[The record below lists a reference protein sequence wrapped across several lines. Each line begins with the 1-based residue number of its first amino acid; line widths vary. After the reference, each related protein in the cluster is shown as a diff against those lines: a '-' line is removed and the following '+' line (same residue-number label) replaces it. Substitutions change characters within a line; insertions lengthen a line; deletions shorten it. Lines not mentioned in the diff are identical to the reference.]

1 MTESIHYTVEG
12 QLMKMRE
19 MRQIVAGVLEYGD
32 AAYHISVQDKFDCCN
47 KMVVRQKHFAQPFK
61 GGHNGS

>member
-19 MRQIVAGVLEYGD
+19 MRQIVAEGLGFGD
-32 AAYHISVQDKFDCCN
+32 AGYHISVQD
-47 KMVVRQKHFAQPFK
+47 VVRLLQQDGRKVEAFK
-61 GGHNGS
+61 PSF

>member
-19 MRQIVAGVLEYGD
+19 MRQIVADVLGNGD
-32 AAYHISVQDKFDCCN
+32 AAYHISVQD
-47 KMVVRQKHFAQPFK
+47 VVRLLQADGRKVEVFRPSF
-61 GGHNGS
+61 

>member
-19 MRQIVAGVLEYGD
+19 MRRIVAEVLEYGD
-32 AAYHISVQDKFDCCN
+32 AAYHLPVQDI
-47 KMVVRQKHFAQPFK
+47 VRLLQKDNRKVEVFK
-61 GGHNGS
+61 AAF